1 MTQKV
6 LDKGHPVCYTPYV
19 KQKTFTNSGGQLE
32 IIYIKVNSFFLLSQ
46 MKKLF
51 SESQMRQ

>member
-19 KQKTFTNSGGQLE
+19 KQKTFTNSGGQSRTEHGKRL
-32 IIYIKVNSFFLLSQ
+32 
-46 MKKLF
+46 
-51 SESQMRQ
+51 